1 MKLLDVLD
9 GRVRGASLRRDTY
22 GKRRMGFW
30 LQAAVLSV
38 MLLAVPSL
46 YAQSDNTLVWET
58 GFEEGDPA
66 DWKSEQTEG
75 PAGHD
80 WVVVSCPGDDCSY
93 PDAAYDGT
101 SRIQLKNDG
110 NATIGYVTRL
120 VLPALN
126 VTGGG
131 NPVVT
136 FAYSLQNRSRN
147 NDVLRVLYRTETTGR
162 WITLRE
168 YTDRT
173 NGWELDTVNLIAPS
187 RSYEIAFEG
196 EDHLGHGVMLDE
208 IKVFTKKPECV
219 PPSMVNSSNV
229 ENTSFMLRWSDTQS
243 DFHVKI
249 SDRQLT
255 DSELDDPNNKANV
268 VDTIIGVSRLEVKNL
283 EKGTEY
289 FVYIS
294 SMCDAETH
302 SLWSKE
308 LSVTTTNVVPVPA
321 KFDFNEYSFNLGV
334 NIRPEEWRFGSDDDM
349 VMMPAVNTALTMS
362 CWGTA
367 EDYSPD
373 GTPALVFYG
382 DGCLYNPVSAKIR
395 QWAVTPAMDT
405 EDLSI
410 FQVSFTGMKPDNNA
424 RARIIVGV
432 TTDPNAISS
441 KLARIDTVEV
451 LKSKTPTEFIVP
463 LDRYKELMEAEGQKA
478 DGKYIVFMS
487 DFDEPNQFAID
498 NISVDTISECM
509 RIQEVSLSVK
519 SSDEVT
525 VTWEDL
531 KPDYSEILFSEEKLE
546 GEDEINGHASE
557 AKKVDAGK
565 SSYTAGSD
573 IIEPDTEYWVY
584 VRNVCGESKSLWSA
598 AQNFRTPGKLEAL
611 PQTIN
616 FDDAGERYS
625 LAVNEWSESKMMQN
639 GLVVLASNDEYGA
652 QPEVTSNYV
661 AEPVSADSKGHLNID
676 ANGGAS
682 VVVVFPELADL
693 TGSRAILW
701 STMSNFY
708 AGMSNM
714 SFEAGVISDAADA
727 STFVSLETISV
738 TVDVWE
744 RHIIALDSYADKVG
758 DANFFAVRVA
768 SDGSQNDAIIDNVQF
783 IKVPECKDPLNVKVE
798 PGEKN
803 ATVTWDA
810 NGMSSWNVRVAAEN
824 VYDSLDS
831 ETYEWVFS
839 QDKVSEPKVVV
850 DNLEPRK
857 QTYYFYI
864 QSYCSDDDK
873 GLWSLAYTFQTN
885 CLEDET
891 LPWTMNFE
899 GYPQGAQTEFAV
911 PCMPV
916 RVTTVD
922 QGANQGSFPY
932 IGTYFDEANRKQVA
946 AMTMMSY
953 GDADDYKF
961 GCTAALPHFVGD
973 DVRNLVLTCRIFNQG
988 ETGDTLLVGV
998 IDHPDRPETFVTVAK
1013 LTSAGGAVAAW
1024 ENAAVYFTSSPKQD
1038 GYIAF
1043 QTPEGASVHYLVTDI
1058 KVAANDGGCPVMQ
1071 SLYVTDFGS
1080 DYAQLSWR
1088 GSGAEDEK
1096 WEVVVSTKTLSQED
1110 LNEVMEGTYGEM
1122 DVIKF
1127 SKEVNENPVTVDGL
1141 SPETGYCFYV
1151 RAVCDGGGQWS
1162 EGKFST
1168 GCGTVAPETLGL
1180 VSFDDEENPMPDC
1193 WVVGNRYITGAG
1205 ESDTEKEHVPYI
1217 SADWSHS
1224 GGNSVKIH
1232 ASKQYSMPYLMSQ
1245 ALEVEDDGS
1254 ANNMNGY
1261 QVTFWASATSQY
1273 AISKYQ
1279 RQIAVGI
1286 ATSPSD
1292 ISSVQPVGKVDV
1304 YADEQPYVVDFY
1316 DFYAGTYTP
1325 KGRYLV
1331 FYSDASLENAYYVD
1345 DIQIEKID
1353 ASCRKPV
1360 DFDVTGITENTATLT
1375 WRLAGQA
1382 DAAGGSFDYVLSDSR
1397 LSDEELQSAS
1407 AKQTSTGSVALT
1419 GLEGHTT
1426 YYFYVRSAC
1435 DNDGWVMTRFTT
1447 ECPSSLQ
1454 LPARFDFDSQAG
1466 DGVGVAPDCWQ
1477 TLYTDEAK
1485 GEDYPYV
1492 TADGYDGKGLDFH
1505 YSFADPMMG
1514 TVGGFSYAA
1523 TAPLAADADE
1533 GLHISFYAGTNVDV
1547 QLNEAKVVVGLVDE
1561 GTRLSEA
1568 VTVAEVKLT
1577 SMDFR
1582 KYFADIPAGTVKGG
1596 QRIVFSFTTDY
1607 TEADI
1612 VLDDIMIEEGS
1623 SCPRPDLFVLDEVAD
1638 RSVSFSFTDMGDAS
1652 EWEVAYREAG
1662 SEAALSAVKTSGGEN
1677 HTFSG
1682 LQPATQYEI
1691 YARAVCGAT
1700 PGEWSEPLLVRTATA
1715 LVEDESYTTGFE
1727 TSDDNSAWAFVGF
1740 GADSWVIGS
1749 ADKCGG
1755 SQSLYI
1761 SDDGTNAGYSV
1772 REAATA
1778 YAYRSISLKAGI
1790 YDFSASYKVGG
1801 ESGADMLSIFILP
1814 STVQFG
1820 DGALLMPDGIRMNPA
1835 DLAGTEGT
1843 ILLQGK
1849 SGVAACT
1856 NATANMVVSEEQ
1868 EGVYNIVVMWEN
1880 NGNNQGTVSPSAVVD
1895 DLSATY
1901 APCAY
1906 PLDVQVSGITYD
1918 GATVTWTP
1926 LGDAAVNWEVKLDMT
1941 GGNEPDADAKDFS
1954 TADGSTTAQT
1964 LSGLTEN
1971 VTYHVFVR
1979 AVCGEGSQSEWRKA
1993 SFTTPCRPIDI
2004 SAEDFSVEYGFE
2016 DGSLPACFTNYDNGF
2031 QVLVGGEL
2039 AGGMCYAHEGD
2050 AAIAIGHMWST
2061 SNMGAYLA
2069 LPAMTPSFNGKQ
2081 ISFWMRPV
2089 YAYTSGGFLDNMSM
2103 DYVNHHKVTVG
2114 TTSDP
2119 SDPAAFHEL
2128 QVCEYPYTAN
2138 DLVGNEVDDESG
2150 NKWWIKVVV
2159 SLDAAVEGDSYIVI
2173 KDGPY
2178 ADLGSNIMYIDDIKV
2193 EKLQP
2198 CVAPYALEV
2207 YDQKSASVMIKFN
2220 QENGTKWKY
2229 EVSETEA
2236 FVNVVKEGE
2245 MDKSDGFE
2253 ITGLEPQ
2260 TQYYVRVAQD
2270 CDGQWSDW
2278 SVVRSFQTMAELRF
2292 YEPFDGPERVPA
2304 LWTRATLISP
2314 DDVFGKEN
2322 PEFQYMQDS
2331 ESGGW
2336 ERFEPND
2343 WAKSHEYVRLTAETQ
2358 AWLFSPVMTIEAGKK
2373 AQLSFD
2379 LALTL
2384 NPQGAAL
2391 GQTELQNGQNN
2402 KFYVM
2407 VSEDGGRTWLE
2418 ENAVIWSNES
2428 SGDSTFNDISNAWR
2442 KVYIDMSGYV
2452 GNNVQVAFYAQCSS
2466 FDYTVYLH
2474 IDNVQVNYLDVD
2486 HEDVAWCETNDYV
2499 ERGFEVKRE
2508 DFAPVGETK
2517 YFEHRTNSTDD
2528 EPDVLYSVNI
2538 TTVKSPF
2545 AEISDTIC
2553 FGGEFSYESIQG
2565 VSKTGYYDIV
2575 YPASDPEACD
2585 SVFRVNLTVA
2595 PDLRKDEGVREICHG
2610 GYIMWRGHKC
2620 DSTADYTAVVPS
2632 DVWLGCDSVITLHV
2646 NVLGAEVHE
2655 YTHYLCKGD
2664 TLDFGDKTFV
2674 SDGSGAEQTATYTF
2688 DNNGCDSTVRLT
2700 VVYADDKRAVIERA
2714 ICDGETYTGDG
2725 FHGIDP
2731 ISGTDSLHT
2740 ETTMGCDSTVILNLL
2755 KIKNDGETIDVTRTI
2770 SPRDLPYEF
2779 FGEEFPVGTSVG
2791 TYTKE
2796 GIEVTSASG
2805 NCSATVNLTLI
2816 IDNTVGVERPVTVR
2830 TLMLTPN
2837 PVAPGEDVTVH
2848 LDLNAQELDG
2858 AVLQVYTSTGS
2869 LVRQFRPDMKPIVIS
2884 GLNVSGVYVVRITDG
2899 LGNIY
2904 NGKIIVR

>member
-9 GRVRGASLRRDTY
+9 GRVRGASLRRDTH

-58 GFEEGDPA
+58 GFEEGDLA

-173 NGWELDTVNLIAPS
+173 NGWEVDTVNLIAPS

-302 SLWSKE
+302 SLWSEE

-321 KFDFNEYSFNLGV
+321 KFDFNEYSFDLMM

-349 VMMPAVNTALTMS
+349 VVMPAVNTALTMS

-367 EDYSPD
+367 ENYSPD

-382 DGCLYNPVSAKIR
+382 DGCLYNPVPAKIR

-410 FQVSFTGMKPDNNA
+410 FQVSFTGMKPDNQS
-424 RARIIVGV
+424 RARMIVGV
-432 TTDPNAISS
+432 MTNPNSLSS
-441 KLARIDTVEV
+441 FVAIDTVEV
-451 LKSKTPTEFIVP
+451 LKSKTPTEFIIP
-463 LDRYKELMEAEGQKA
+463 LDRYKELEGERA
-478 DGKYIVFMS
+478 TGKYIAFMS
-487 DFDEPNQFAID
+487 NFDEPNQFAID

-573 IIEPDTEYWVY
+573 IIKPDTEYWVY
-584 VRNVCGESKSLWSA
+584 VRNSCGESKSLWSA
-598 AQNFRTPGKLEAL
+598 AQNFRTPGKLETL

-616 FDDAGERYS
+616 FDDADERYL
-625 LAVNEWSESKMMQN
+625 LAVNKYGDTKMMQN
-639 GLVVLASNDEYGA
+639 GLVVLASNDEADA
-652 QPEVTSNYV
+652 QPEVISDYV
-661 AEPVSADSKGHLNID
+661 AEPVSADSKGHLNIE

-693 TGSRAILW
+693 IGSRAILW

-708 AGMSNM
+708 MGGDM

-1492 TADGYDGKGLDFH
+1492 TADGYDGKGLDLH

-2528 EPDVLYSVNI
+2528 KPDVLYSVNI

-2610 GYIMWRGHKC
+2610 GHIMWRGHKC

-2632 DVWLGCDSVITLHV
+2632 DVWHGCDSVITLHV

-2700 VVYADDKRAVIERA
+2700 VVYADDKRTVIERA